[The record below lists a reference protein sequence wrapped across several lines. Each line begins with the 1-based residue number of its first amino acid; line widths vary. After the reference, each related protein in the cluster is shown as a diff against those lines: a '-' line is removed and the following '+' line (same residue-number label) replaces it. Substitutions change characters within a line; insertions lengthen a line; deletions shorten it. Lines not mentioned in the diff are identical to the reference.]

1 MKLKSDTNLQ
11 YESFVAANDSNK
23 KLGRIPVDLTKV
35 SSQIIEQ
42 SILENDSKMSKIE
55 VALRPKID
63 GKAQEHS
70 PKPVAI
76 ALPKWTR
83 S

>member
-1 MKLKSDTNLQ
+1 MGGT
-11 YESFVAANDSNK
+11 NDSNK

-35 SSQIIEQ
+35 SSQIIEN

-63 GKAQEHS
+63 GKGPDLT
-70 PKPVAI
+70 PKPKASNYV
-76 ALPKWTR
+76 PHKR